1 MTATHSSVSRSAE
14 SEPQAHELE
23 SYHER
28 YSAESAACVAIFARP
43 LRSPET
49 LRRPSQYRTLFQSS
63 KSHPRTDLTELEIV
77 FASLPKRYRP
87 HAFTSTSAVTR
98 GDSADWPASFFVDT

>member
-28 YSAESAACVAIFARP
+28 YSAESEAGVAIFARP

-63 KSHPRTDLTELEIV
+63 KSHPRTDLTELETG
-77 FASLPKRYRP
+77 FASLPKRFP
-87 HAFTSTSAVTR
+87 QPTR
-98 GDSADWPASFFVDT
+98 QWRHCQSPFAKPRRFLHSPKR